1 MNPSAT
7 TSIRLLVADDHFL
20 FRTGVV
26 NAVEMEDDIEVVA
39 EAAGGN
45 EAVEQFKKHRPGL
58 TLMDLRM
65 EHGDGFEAI
74 KAVHAIDKNAAIIA
88 LTTYDGSE
96 DIQRALQA
104 GARGYLTK
112 EATTEELVG
121 AIRKVSE
128 GGFYVP
134 TAIRTRL
141 AAREGRESLSQREHE
156 ILTLIVR
163 GRSNKEIASDLGIAE
178 TTVKVHVSNVLR
190 KLGVLDRTQAAILAV
205 REGMVAVP

>member
-1 MNPSAT
+1 MST
-7 TSIRLLVADDHFL
+7 SSSTSIRLLVADDHFL

-26 NAVEMEDDIEVVA
+26 NAVEMEDDIEVIA

-45 EAVEQFKKHRPGL
+45 EAVEQYQQHQPNL

-74 KAVHAIDKNAAIIA
+74 KSIHAIDEKAAIIA

-96 DIQRALQA
+96 DIQRALKA

-112 EATTEELVG
+112 EATTEELVD

-134 TAIRTRL
+134 SAIRTRL
-141 AAREGRESLSQREHE
+141 AAREGRETLSRREHE

-163 GRSNKEIASDLGIAE
+163 GRSNKEIASDLEIAE
-178 TTVKVHVSNVLR
+178 TTVKVHVSNALR
-190 KLGVLDRTQAAILAV
+190 KLGVMDRTQAAILAV